1 MSDTQHD
8 NYPLTSNERRKSA
21 WEQHFTTIGTSIMVA
36 GIMFL
41 GTQVWNTNTKL
52 TEFSITN
59 KYLADT
65 ITELKIQLNNMSN
78 NYVTKSEF
86 KDLETRVRKV
96 ENAK

>member
-1 MSDTQHD
+1 MLDQ
-8 NYPLTSNERRKSA
+8 NPQQEERRKGT
-21 WEQHFTTIGTSIMVA
+21 WEQHWTTIANSIMVA

-41 GTQVWNTNTKL
+41 GSQVWNTNTKL

-65 ITELKIQLNNMSN
+65 ITELKVQLNNMSSD
-78 NYVTKSEF
+78 YVTKSEF

-96 ENAK
+96 ESGK